1 MYTAII
7 VEPRKHNALSFVL
20 HNFLQNL
27 SNDWKIIVF
36 CGNTNIQFLTDIIN
50 TELNQYIN
58 RITIYNLGVDNLTIE
73 QYNILLTNKSF
84 YDYIPTNIFLVFQ
97 TDTMIFEQNK
107 DLIYDFMNY
116 DYVGAPWWHNPVEKE
131 HVGNGGLSLR
141 RKKKMLEIIEKV
153 PYNGLPEDVYF
164 CYHPT
169 IHIRKPT
176 FEKAKLFS
184 VEFVF
189 SEKSFGCHKPWC
201 KNFTEYY
208 FTLFPEVKTLYELQN
223 CS

>member
-36 CGNTNIQFLTDIIN
+36 CGNTNIQFLTDIIT
-50 TELNQYIN
+50 TELNQYID
-58 RITIYNLGVDNLTIE
+58 RLTIYNLGVDNLTIE

-84 YDYIPTNIFLVFQ
+84 YDYIPKNIFLVFQ

-141 RKKKMLEIIEKV
+141 RKKKCLKSLKKSRIMVSQKTYI
-153 PYNGLPEDVYF
+153 
-164 CYHPT
+164 
-169 IHIRKPT
+169 
-176 FEKAKLFS
+176 
-184 VEFVF
+184 FVI
-189 SEKSFGCHKPWC
+189 
-201 KNFTEYY
+201 TQ
-208 FTLFPEVKTLYELQN
+208 LYT
-223 CS
+223 